1 MKKMWEGRFSEA
13 SSELLEKFN
22 ASIEF
27 DKNLYFEDI
36 TGSIAHATMLGECGI
51 ITKNES
57 KKIIKGLEQILKEFE
72 NGKFEIKISD
82 EDIHMAV
89 EKRLGEIIGAEL
101 GGKLHTARSR
111 NDQVATDFRRFVL
124 RSNLEI
130 SKLLLNLITSFN
142 EIAKANLN
150 TIMPGYTHLQH
161 AQPVSLA
168 QHLMAYA
175 FMFKRDFDRLISSYE
190 RNNLSPLGSAALA
203 GTPHKINRNQTAE
216 LMGFKAPLSN
226 SMDGV
231 SDRDFALEI
240 LFNISVIFTHTSRLC
255 EELILWSSQEF
266 GFITISDKFSTG
278 SSIMPQKKNPD
289 VAELI
294 RGKTGRVY
302 GNLMALLTTMKALPL
317 AYNKDMQEDKEG
329 VFDSVEQAKN
339 SLVILNEMLK
349 TTKFNEENMLK
360 ATKTGH
366 LSATDLADFL
376 VRERNVPFRQAHF
389 ITGKCVA
396 RAEKLGIDLSEIS
409 LKELR
414 KIYADFDES
423 AIEVLNLANSKEA
436 RTSFGGTAN
445 ASVKTQIKEIEQ
457 WLKSKA

>member
-150 TIMPGYTHLQH
+150 TLMPGYTHLQH

-190 RNNLSPLGSAALA
+190 RNNFSPLGSAALA
-203 GTPHKINRNQTAE
+203 GTPHNINRNQTAE

-266 GFITISDKFSTG
+266 GFISISDKFSTG

-414 KIYADFDES
+414 KIYADFDEN

-436 RTSFGGTAN
+436 RTSLGGTAN
-445 ASVKTQIKEIEQ
+445 ASVKTQIKEIEK

>member
-150 TIMPGYTHLQH
+150 TLMPGYTHLQH

-175 FMFKRDFDRLISSYE
+175 FMFKRDFDRLIASYE
-190 RNNLSPLGSAALA
+190 RNNFSPLGSAALA
-203 GTPHKINRNQTAE
+203 GTPHNINRNQTAE

-317 AYNKDMQEDKEG
+317 AYNKDMQEDKVG

-445 ASVKTQIKEIEQ
+445 ASVKTQIKEIEK

>member
-150 TIMPGYTHLQH
+150 TLMPGYTHLQH

-190 RNNLSPLGSAALA
+190 RNNFSPLGSAALA
-203 GTPHKINRNQTAE
+203 GTPHNINRNQTAE

-266 GFITISDKFSTG
+266 GFISISDKFSTG

-376 VRERNVPFRQAHF
+376 VREKNVPFRQAHF

-436 RTSFGGTAN
+436 RTSLGGTAN
-445 ASVKTQIKEIEQ
+445 ASVKTQIKEIEK

>member
-51 ITKNES
+51 ITKNDS

-89 EKRLGEIIGAEL
+89 EKRLGEIIGAEFS
-101 GGKLHTARSR
+101 GKLHTARSR

-150 TIMPGYTHLQH
+150 TLMPGYTHLQH

-190 RNNLSPLGSAALA
+190 RNNFSPLGSAALA
-203 GTPHKINRNQTAE
+203 GTPHNINRNQTAE

-339 SLVILNEMLK
+339 SLIILNEMLK

-436 RTSFGGTAN
+436 RTSLGGTAN
-445 ASVKTQIKEIEQ
+445 ASVKTQIKEIEK

>member
-150 TIMPGYTHLQH
+150 TLMPGYTHLQH

-190 RNNLSPLGSAALA
+190 RNNFSPLGSAALA
-203 GTPHKINRNQTAE
+203 GTPHNINRNQTAE

-317 AYNKDMQEDKEG
+317 AYNKDMQEDKVG

-445 ASVKTQIKEIEQ
+445 ASVKTQIKEIEK

>member
-150 TIMPGYTHLQH
+150 TLMPGYTHLQH

-190 RNNLSPLGSAALA
+190 RNNFSPLGSAALA

-376 VRERNVPFRQAHF
+376 VREKNVPFRQAHF

-423 AIEVLNLANSKEA
+423 AIEILNLANSKEA
-436 RTSFGGTAN
+436 RTSLGGTAN
-445 ASVKTQIKEIEQ
+445 ASVKTQIKEIEK

>member
-124 RSNLEI
+124 HSNLEI

-150 TIMPGYTHLQH
+150 TLMPGYTHLQH

-190 RNNLSPLGSAALA
+190 RNNFSPLGSAALA

-317 AYNKDMQEDKEG
+317 AYNKDMQEDKVG

-376 VRERNVPFRQAHF
+376 VREKNMPFRQAHF

-396 RAEKLGIDLSEIS
+396 KAESLGIDLSEIS

-445 ASVKTQIKEIEQ
+445 ASVKTQIKEIEK

>member
-36 TGSIAHATMLGECGI
+36 AGSIAHATMLGECGI

-89 EKRLGEIIGAEL
+89 EKRLSEIIGAEL

-150 TIMPGYTHLQH
+150 TLMPGYTHLQH

-266 GFITISDKFSTG
+266 GFISISDKFSTG

-376 VRERNVPFRQAHF
+376 VREKNVPFRQAHF

-436 RTSFGGTAN
+436 RTSLGGTAN
-445 ASVKTQIKEIEQ
+445 ASVKTQIKEIEK

>member
-150 TIMPGYTHLQH
+150 TLMPGYTHLQH

-190 RNNLSPLGSAALA
+190 RNNFSPLGSAALA
-203 GTPHKINRNQTAE
+203 GTPHNINRNQTAE

-376 VRERNVPFRQAHF
+376 VREKNVPFRQAHF

-445 ASVKTQIKEIEQ
+445 ASVKTQIKEIEK

>member
-89 EKRLGEIIGAEL
+89 EKRLGEIIGAEFS
-101 GGKLHTARSR
+101 GKLHTARSR

-150 TIMPGYTHLQH
+150 TLMPGYTHLQH

-190 RNNLSPLGSAALA
+190 RNNFSALGSAALA

-436 RTSFGGTAN
+436 RTSLGGTAN
-445 ASVKTQIKEIEQ
+445 ASVKTQIKEIEK

>member
-150 TIMPGYTHLQH
+150 TLMPGYTHLQH

-175 FMFKRDFDRLISSYE
+175 FMFKRDFDRLIASYE
-190 RNNLSPLGSAALA
+190 RNNFSPLGSAALA
-203 GTPHKINRNQTAE
+203 GTPHNINRNQTAE

-376 VRERNVPFRQAHF
+376 VREKNVPFRQAHF

-436 RTSFGGTAN
+436 RTSLGGTAN
-445 ASVKTQIKEIEQ
+445 ASVKTQIKEIEK

>member
-150 TIMPGYTHLQH
+150 TLMPGYTHLQH

-175 FMFKRDFDRLISSYE
+175 FMFKRDFDRLIASYE
-190 RNNLSPLGSAALA
+190 RNNFSPLGSAALA
-203 GTPHKINRNQTAE
+203 GTPHNINRNQTAE

-266 GFITISDKFSTG
+266 GFISISDKFSTG

-317 AYNKDMQEDKEG
+317 AYNKDMQEDKVG

-445 ASVKTQIKEIEQ
+445 ASVKTQIKEIEK

>member
-124 RSNLEI
+124 RSNLEL

-150 TIMPGYTHLQH
+150 TLMPGYTHLQH

-190 RNNLSPLGSAALA
+190 RNNFSPLGSAALA
-203 GTPHKINRNQTAE
+203 GTPHNINRNQTAE

-376 VRERNVPFRQAHF
+376 VREKNVPFRQAHF

-423 AIEVLNLANSKEA
+423 AIEVLNLASSKEA
-436 RTSFGGTAN
+436 RTSLGGTAN
-445 ASVKTQIKEIEQ
+445 ASVKTQIKEIEK

>member
-150 TIMPGYTHLQH
+150 TLMPGYTHLQH

-190 RNNLSPLGSAALA
+190 RNNFSPLGSAALA
-203 GTPHKINRNQTAE
+203 GTPHNINRNQTAE

-266 GFITISDKFSTG
+266 GFISISDKFSTG

-339 SLVILNEMLK
+339 SLIILNEMLK

-436 RTSFGGTAN
+436 RTSLGGTAN
-445 ASVKTQIKEIEQ
+445 ASVKTQIKEIEK

>member
-150 TIMPGYTHLQH
+150 TLMPGYTHLQH

-190 RNNLSPLGSAALA
+190 RNNFSPLGSAALA

-231 SDRDFALEI
+231 SVRDFALEI

-302 GNLMALLTTMKALPL
+302 GNLIALLTTMKALPL
-317 AYNKDMQEDKEG
+317 AYNKDMQEDKVG
-329 VFDSVEQAKN
+329 VFDSVEQAQN

-366 LSATDLADFL
+366 LSATELADFL

-436 RTSFGGTAN
+436 RTSLGGTAN
-445 ASVKTQIKEIEQ
+445 ASVKTQIKEIEK

>member
-150 TIMPGYTHLQH
+150 TLMPGYTHLQH

-168 QHLMAYA
+168 YHLLAYA
-175 FMFKRDFDRLISSYE
+175 FMFKRDYERLISSYE
-190 RNNLSPLGSAALA
+190 RNNFSPLGSAALA
-203 GTPHKINRNQTAE
+203 GTPHKIDRNKTAD
-216 LMGFKAPLSN
+216 LMLFKAPLSN
-226 SMDGV
+226 AMDGV

-266 GFITISDKFSTG
+266 GFISISDKFSTG

-317 AYNKDMQEDKEG
+317 AYNKDMQEDKVG

-436 RTSFGGTAN
+436 RTSLGGTAN
-445 ASVKTQIKEIEQ
+445 ASVKTQIKEIEK

>member
-150 TIMPGYTHLQH
+150 TLMPGYTHLQH

-175 FMFKRDFDRLISSYE
+175 FMFKRDFDRLIASYE
-190 RNNLSPLGSAALA
+190 RNNFSPLGSAALA
-203 GTPHKINRNQTAE
+203 GTPHNINRNQTAE

-317 AYNKDMQEDKEG
+317 AYNKDMQEDKVG

-436 RTSFGGTAN
+436 RTSLGGTAN
-445 ASVKTQIKEIEQ
+445 ASVKTQIKEIEK